1 MITIPPEIVL
11 VHKRHMALCYKE
23 REGVL
28 SPDEADEMDRSIET
42 LRPWKRLIEE
52 LASLNVSEVEGV
64 VLTPIERARQ
74 TELRAFHDQWGY
86 NRDNWKN
93 P

>member
-1 MITIPPEIVL
+1 MISIPPGIVI

-23 REGVL
+23 RVL
-28 SPDEADEMDRSIET
+28 SRDEEDEMDRSIEV

-52 LASLNVSEVEGV
+52 LARLNIAETEGV
-64 VLTPIERARQ
+64 TLTPFERARQ
-74 TELRAFHDQWGY
+74 TELREFHDQWVH
-86 NRDNWKN
+86 NRDNWQT